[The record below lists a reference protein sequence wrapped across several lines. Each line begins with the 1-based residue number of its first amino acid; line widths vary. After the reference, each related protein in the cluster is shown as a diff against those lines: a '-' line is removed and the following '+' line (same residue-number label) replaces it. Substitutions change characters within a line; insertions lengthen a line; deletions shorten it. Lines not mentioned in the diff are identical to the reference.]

1 LITNEIAVGVYQ
13 YVAGNA
19 GLMALMVIAIIVIML
34 FAIRA
39 GKIVVLM
46 LLIPVISTFIVST
59 TFIEIP
65 KYASILLWLIVGF
78 IFGGALI
85 AFAFRT

>member
-1 LITNEIAVGVYQ
+1 MINNIATGVYQ

-19 GLMALMVIAIIVIML
+19 GLMALMVVMIIVIML
-34 FAIRA
+34 FAIKA

-46 LLIPVISTFIVST
+46 LIIPLISTMLVST
-59 TFIEIP
+59 ALIEIP
-65 KYASILLWLIVGF
+65 KYASVLLWLIVGI

-85 AFAFRT
+85 AFVFRT

>member
-1 LITNEIAVGVYQ
+1 MINNIATGFYQ

-34 FAIRA
+34 FAIKA

-46 LLIPVISTFIVST
+46 LIIPLISTMLVST
-59 TFIEIP
+59 ALIEIP
-65 KYASILLWLIVGF
+65 KYTSILLWLIAGF

-85 AFAFRT
+85 AFVFRT

>member
-1 LITNEIAVGVYQ
+1 MINNIATAFYQ
-13 YVAGNA
+13 YIAGNA

-34 FAIRA
+34 FAIKA

-46 LLIPVISTFIVST
+46 LIIPLISTMMIST
-59 TFIEIP
+59 AIIEIP
-65 KYASILLWLIVGF
+65 KYTSILLWLVVGF

-85 AFAFRT
+85 AFVFRT